1 MAITKDYYRILNVK
15 PSATEAEIKH
25 AYRKLAMKYHPDKNE
40 GDALAAAIFTDAA
53 EAYKILSD
61 TEARKQYNYERYLV
75 AEQEYKRPVETI
87 ETMIKRI
94 SAINR
99 QIQNSDP
106 FRLNK
111 AAVLYSVK
119 QIFPGD
125 INLLLTVNEPLL
137 KQFLEKISFAAA
149 SLSTDQLKQLIVL
162 LQPLYTKHAWLQ
174 QTLHTL
180 LRQQQK
186 QEHWDRYKI
195 LLAVLIAVILCLII
209 FLAVK

>member
-174 QTLHTL
+174 HTLHTL